1 MPIFNIETEARYT
14 MKYLV
19 EADTFEEA
27 FKAVQEGIDDYY
39 QEFKGDLLV
48 NASVVSEEEAVYE
61 IRKESGLYSTW
72 SDEKLLE
79 VFKHVH

>member
-27 FKAVQEGIDDYY
+27 FKAVQEGIDDYH

>member
-1 MPIFNIETEARYT
+1 MPIFNIETEARYR

-27 FKAVQEGIDDYY
+27 FKTVQQGIDDYH

-48 NASVVSEEEAVYE
+48 DANVVSDGEAVYQ

-79 VFKHVH
+79 VFKYVA